1 MKKFHK
7 NQSGSMELIV
17 LLILLFILLAILGW
31 WVWGQS
37 RNKNNSSPPP
47 ATPSSSKSD
56 KANSKPAPP
65 PPAIKYLEI
74 KEWGLK
80 MPLGDDITG
89 AYYTVRPASANDPAE
104 YVDIYDSGFDKT
116 ANANG
121 VKCLDKTFPLFV
133 IGRVSQADLAK
144 VEGPDASG
152 YKQLAVSNTY
162 QFNGSEAHQ
171 ANPVC
176 ANLTPNGANY
186 TEDKTIIDLLT
197 VKQKAITAA
206 YSKIVKL

>member
-1 MKKFHK
+1 MKKLNK
-7 NQSGSMELIV
+7 NQSGFSMEFII
-17 LLILLFILLAILGW
+17 LLILLLILLAILGW

-37 RNKNNSSPPP
+37 KSKKSSSPPP

-56 KANSKPAPP
+56 KAESKPPP
-65 PPAIKYLEI
+65 PPAVKYLEI

-80 MPLGDDITG
+80 MPLGDDISG
-89 AYYTVRPASANDPAE
+89 AYYTFRPKNAGDVGE
-104 YVDIYDSGFDKT
+104 YVDIFDAGFDST
-116 ANANG
+116 ANKNG

-133 IGRVSQADLAK
+133 IGRVSVADIAK

-152 YKQLAVSNTY
+152 YKILAVSNAY

-176 ANLTPNGANY
+176 ADLTPNGNY
-186 TEDKTIIDLLT
+186 TEDKTIIDLLG
-197 VKQKAITAA
+197 VKQKAITTA

>member
-1 MKKFHK
+1 MKKLNK
-7 NQSGSMELIV
+7 NQSGFSMDFII
-17 LLILLFILLAILGW
+17 LLILLLILLALLGW
-31 WVWGQS
+31 WVWSQ
-37 RNKNNSSPPP
+37 NKKDNNSTPQSSTP
-47 ATPSSSKSD
+47 ASSKSD
-56 KANSKPAPP
+56 TAKDTKPDT
-65 PPAIKYLEI
+65 IKYLEI

-80 MPLGDDITG
+80 MPLGDDIST
-89 AYYTVRPASANDPAE
+89 AYYTLRPVNANDPAQ
-104 YVDIYDSGFDKT
+104 YVDIFDAGFDKT
-116 ANANG
+116 ANSNG
-121 VKCLDKTFPLFV
+121 VKCLDKDFPLFV
-133 IGRVSQADLAK
+133 IGRVSVADLAK

-152 YKQLAVSNTY
+152 YKLLAVSNAY

-186 TEDKTIIDLLT
+186 TEDKTIMDLLT